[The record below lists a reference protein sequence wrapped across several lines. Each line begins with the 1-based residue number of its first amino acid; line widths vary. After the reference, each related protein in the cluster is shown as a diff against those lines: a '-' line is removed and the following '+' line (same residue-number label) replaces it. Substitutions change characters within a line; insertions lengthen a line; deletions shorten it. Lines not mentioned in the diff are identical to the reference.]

1 MKQLFPT
8 SALALATIAV
18 TLAAVTAAAL
28 AAPPKSVG
36 SFRDWTA
43 YVRTDGGEKQCYITS
58 EPKSKSPRGVR
69 RGEVNLLVTNWPAR
83 NIRNQVSVITG
94 YTYKKGSTV
103 KATIGAR
110 SFDLF
115 TSGNRAWLYDASE
128 DEAMVRAMVRG
139 SRLVVEGVSNRN
151 TTTVDRYSL
160 SGFTAASKAS
170 RQACAN

>member
-8 SALALATIAV
+8 SALALAIIA
-18 TLAAVTAAAL
+18 TMAATGVAAL
-28 AAPPKSVG
+28 AAPPKSIG

-43 YVRTDGGEKQCYITS
+43 YVRTEGGEKQCYITT
-58 EPKSKSPRGVR
+58 EPKSTSPRGVR

-103 KATIGAR
+103 KATIGSR
-110 SFDLF
+110 NFDLF
-115 TSGNRAWLYDASE
+115 TSGNRAWLYDSRE
-128 DEAMVRAMVRG
+128 DTAMVRAMVRG
-139 SRLVVEGVSNRN
+139 SRLVVEGVSSRN
-151 TTTVDRYSL
+151 TATVDRYSL

-170 RQACAN
+170 REACAG

>member
-18 TLAAVTAAAL
+18 AVAAL

-43 YVRTDGGEKQCYITS
+43 YVRTEGGEKQCYITT
-58 EPKSKSPRGVR
+58 EPKSMSPRGVR

-103 KATIGAR
+103 KATIGR
-110 SFDLF
+110 RNFDLF

-128 DEAMVRAMVRG
+128 DEAMVQAMVRG
-139 SRLVVEGVSNRN
+139 SRLVVEGVSSRN

-170 RQACAN
+170 REACAG